1 MSLQHAALICVLV
14 VVAPE
19 TAQPCDYILKGGH
32 VIDPANGIDRI
43 MDIAVEGKTIS
54 RVAENIPVEQ
64 AKKAIDVAG
73 Y

>member
-1 MSLQHAALICVLV
+1 
-14 VVAPE
+14 
-19 TAQPCDYILKGGH
+19 

-43 MDIAVEGKTIS
+43 MDIAVAGKTIS